1 MATTVSDLKKKSIG
15 LRKLSS
21 QFTLKKCNCIC
32 SWGKFMIL
40 PLAALA
46 VRSAREA
53 DRSIAPPSTPRPEDR
68 HLRMFVLRGIR
79 SAKIRTALVPL
90 ALGFCMLLPSGCKS
104 KGRTAG
110 KPPLLEVGVISVEQR
125 DVPLYGEWVGNL
137 DGYVNAQIQPQVSGY
152 LIRQDYCEGQHVRKG
167 DVLFEIDPRT
177 FQASLDQAEGQLGQ
191 ATAQLQLSQINVR
204 RDTPLVAIHALSQS
218 QLDSDT
224 QQANQ
229 YESLVKTNEAAVET
243 AQLNLGWTKVRSL
256 IDGIAGRAAIQV
268 GNLVSTSTTLTSVS
282 QVSPI
287 KAFFSISEQEYIDL
301 TNSARQQGAVELL
314 KGGGKISL
322 ELTLANGE
330 KYPGSGS
337 IVFVDRAVDNT
348 TGTILVA
355 GAFPNS
361 SGFLRPGQFARVRAL
376 TSVVKNALIVPQRA
390 VLDQQGQHLA
400 VVVGANNVAKV
411 QKVTVGRQVGQDWI
425 VTSGLN
431 PGDRVVTEGNGKVRD
446 GMAVKPV
453 ADNGTT
459 ERGR

>member
-1 MATTVSDLKKKSIG
+1 MVFLLKG
-15 LRKLSS
+15 Y
-21 QFTLKKCNCIC
+21 
-32 SWGKFMIL
+32 
-40 PLAALA
+40 
-46 VRSAREA
+46 
-53 DRSIAPPSTPRPEDR
+53 STCER
-68 HLRMFVLRGIR
+68 IR
-79 SAKIRTALVPL
+79 SVLVPFSL
-90 ALGFCMLLPSGCKS
+90 ACSILFVSGCKH
-104 KGRTAG
+104 KAG
-110 KPPLLEVGVISVEQR
+110 AVGPPPALEVGVVSVEQR
-125 DVPLYGEWVGNL
+125 DVPVYGEWVGNL

-152 LIRQDYCEGQHVRKG
+152 LIRQDYREGQHVRKG

-191 ATAQLQLSQINVR
+191 AKAQLQLSQINVK
-204 RDTPLVAIHALSQS
+204 RDTPLVTIHALSQS

-229 YESLVKTNEAAVET
+229 YESLVKTNEAAFET
-243 AQLNLGWTKVRSL
+243 ARLNLGWTKVRSL
-256 IDGIAGRAAIQV
+256 IDGIAGRATIQV

-282 QVSPI
+282 QVNPI

-301 TNSARQQGAVELL
+301 TNSARQQGAVDLL
-314 KGGGKISL
+314 KGGGKIPL

-330 KYPGSGS
+330 KYPSSGS

-355 GAFPNS
+355 GAFSNP
-361 SGFLRPGQFARVRAL
+361 SGFLRPGQFARIRAL
-376 TSVVKNALIVPQRA
+376 TSVQKNALIVPQRA

-400 VVVGANNVAKV
+400 VIVGANNVAKV
-411 QKVTVGRQVGQDWI
+411 QKIVVGRQVGQDWI

-446 GMAVKPV
+446 GMTLKPV
-453 ADNGTT
+453 ADNDTT